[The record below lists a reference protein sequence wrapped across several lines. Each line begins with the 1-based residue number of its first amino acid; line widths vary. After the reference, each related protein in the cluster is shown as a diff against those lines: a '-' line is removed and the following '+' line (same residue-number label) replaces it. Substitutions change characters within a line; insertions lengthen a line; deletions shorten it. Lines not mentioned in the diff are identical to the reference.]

1 MVRENKYRSHS
12 CGELR
17 ASDAGKE
24 VRLAGWV
31 ERVRNL
37 GSMVFFTLRDH
48 YGRTQIF
55 HQIEEGDSLSEDV
68 KKLKPESVVFIK
80 GDVRSREGDINKN
93 MATGEIEI
101 ELKELTIDSIVENL
115 PFPLNDIMPP
125 EEMRLKYRFIDLRRD
140 KLQENMKLRANV
152 LGEIRAFMNGEGFT
166 EIQTPILTAS
176 SPEGARDY
184 VVPSRIHP
192 GEFYALPQAPQQY
205 KQILMCSGIDK
216 YYQIAPCFRDEDA
229 RADRSPGEFYQLDLE
244 MAFPTQDQIFEVLE
258 GLFQHLTPKVS
269 KKKIVEFPFPRIT
282 FKDAM
287 EKYGSDKPDIRF
299 GMEITNLSDIFEGA
313 EFKAFA
319 ANTEKGKSV
328 RGIKFEGGAEKSR
341 KYFDKLEKHAKKFG
355 AKGLAYVH
363 FKEDEIK
370 GSVAK
375 FLSDNET
382 EALCNRFDAKAGDSI
397 LIVAGDDNIVLKSLG
412 ALRLQVSEQ
421 EGLTNPD
428 ELAFCW
434 IVDFPMF
441 EWNEDEEKVDFSHN
455 PFSMPQGGMEAL
467 ETMEPLDILAYQ
479 YDLVCNGIELS
490 SGAIRNHRPDIMYKA
505 FDMVGYGPEVVNEKF
520 GHMIDAFKFG
530 APPHGGIAPGLD
542 RMVMIY
548 ADEPNIREVIAFPMN
563 QKAQELM
570 MGAPAPIEG
579 YQMDELSLKVEIK
592 EEEE

>member
-1 MVRENKYRSHS
+1 MVRENKFRSHS

-55 HQIEEGDSLSEDV
+55 HQTEEGNKLSEDI
-68 KKLKPESVVFIK
+68 KKLKPESVVFIVGK
-80 GDVRSREGDINKN
+80 VRSREGDANKK
-93 MATGEIEI
+93 MATGEIEV

-125 EEMRLKYRFIDLRRD
+125 EEMRLKYRYIDLRRD
-140 KLQENMKLRANV
+140 KLQANLKLRSKM
-152 LGEIRAFMNGEGFT
+152 LGEIRSYMNTEGFS

-192 GEFYALPQAPQQY
+192 GQFYALPQAPQQY

-244 MAFPTQDQIFEVLE
+244 MAFPTQDEIFKVVE
-258 GLFQHLTPKVS
+258 GLFEHLTPKIS
-269 KKKIVEFPFPRIT
+269 TKRMAQYPFPHIT
-282 FKDAM
+282 YKDSM

-299 GMEITNLSDIFEGA
+299 GMEINDMSDIFEGA

-319 ANTEKGKSV
+319 ANTTDKKSV
-328 RGIKFEGGAEKSR
+328 RAIKFEGGSEKSR
-341 KYFDKLEKHAKKFG
+341 KYFDKLENHAKKFG
-355 AKGLAYVH
+355 ARGLAYIH
-363 FKEDEIK
+363 IKEDEIK
-370 GSVAK
+370 GSVSK
-375 FLSDNET
+375 FLSET
-382 EALCNRFDAKAGDSI
+382 EVNAVKERLEAKVGDSI
-397 LIVAGDDNIVLKSLG
+397 LFVAGDTNIVLKSLG
-412 ALRLQVSEQ
+412 ALRTHIAELE
-421 EGLTNPD
+421 ELTDKD

-441 EWNEDEEKVDFSHN
+441 EWNDEFEKVDFSHN

-467 ETMEPLDILAYQ
+467 DTMDPLDILAYQ

-520 GHMIDAFKFG
+520 GHMIDAFKHG
-530 APPHGGIAPGLD
+530 APPHGGIAPGFD

-570 MGAPAPIEG
+570 MGAPALIENI
-579 YQMDELSLKVEIK
+579 QMDELSLKVDIK
-592 EEEE
+592 EKK